1 MGSIFADALSE
12 ELLSPELR
20 LLLSALRAALDP
32 GSPLPPA
39 SCFQKVRWIAFLQL
53 ALEHHAGG
61 VALAGL
67 KRLPG
72 IAPAPVIIQLDNHAE
87 NILRNRAAGLEELRR
102 IGLALAQRGIE
113 IIPLKGPLLRRRLF
127 GDVAAGPSRDIDFL
141 IRPRDISATLRILV
155 DCGYR
160 ADLDFSPRQT
170 LALMQ
175 LQGQDRLKR
184 DDGRFTV
191 EPHVA
196 LAPSNLGLKIDH
208 VALWQR
214 SRPCVL
220 DGVSIR
226 RLETADEF
234 LMLAVHGGKEG
245 WSRLKWLTDLAAFA
259 KHEPQLDW
267 ALVSRRAEQQGVRR
281 MVGLAALL
289 LAQSFHMEIGALAL
303 RRRDRSLRALARR
316 IVAIWERPE
325 SGVFGVSI
333 FHLCWRRRLLCDR
346 STARISYFFKT
357 AVTPSDDH
365 YGLIR
370 LPDSIFWVYPLIKV
384 VVDYL
389 LRPPWHTLK
398 WLTRAVGVSRD
409 ARVLTG
415 RKLR

>member
-1 MGSIFADALSE
+1 VF
-12 ELLSPELR
+12 
-20 LLLSALRAALDP
+20 
-32 GSPLPPA
+32 
-39 SCFQKVRWIAFLQL
+39 
-53 ALEHHAGG
+53 
-61 VALAGL
+61 
-67 KRLPG
+67 
-72 IAPAPVIIQLDNHAE
+72 
-87 NILRNRAAGLEELRR
+87 
-102 IGLALAQRGIE
+102 
-113 IIPLKGPLLRRRLF
+113 
-127 GDVAAGPSRDIDFL
+127 
-141 IRPRDISATLRILV
+141 
-155 DCGYR
+155 
-160 ADLDFSPRQT
+160 
-170 LALMQ
+170 
-175 LQGQDRLKR
+175 
-184 DDGRFTV
+184 
-191 EPHVA
+191 
-196 LAPSNLGLKIDH
+196 
-208 VALWQR
+208 
-214 SRPCVL
+214 

-226 RLETADEF
+226 QLETADEF
-234 LMLAVHGGKEG
+234 LMLAVHGSKEG

-303 RRRDRSLRALARR
+303 PRRDRALARR

-325 SGVFGVSI
+325 SGVFVGSI

-370 LPDSIFWVYPLIKV
+370 LPDSIFWAYPLIKV

-389 LRPPWHTLK
+389 LRPPCHILK
-398 WLTRAVGVSRD
+398 WLARAVGVSRD